1 MRPFAYRNMPATSWE
16 NVLVLQTSFLG
27 DTVLTLPLIT
37 ELRRRFPVKKLSLLC
52 LPGSREL
59 LQDHPAIDEII
70 VDDKK
75 TADRGVTGLRRQAA
89 ALKAKQFTVAITP
102 HKSLRSAL
110 LLFLAEIPIRV
121 GFRESRGW
129 FLYQRLADRDPA
141 RHDVERNLSVLQ
153 AVGVSVE
160 ECQREI
166 DFPVKTAIQASVDD
180 KLRALGLVEGKL
192 IVGINPASV
201 WPTKRWSAAGF
212 AELIQ
217 LLRKRFDCQILLFGG
232 SDDAVV
238 VEEVQNRCARAAI
251 SLVGQI
257 GLREL
262 AAAISRCTVF
272 VTNDSGPMHLAVAR
286 KIPVVAIFCA
296 TTPALG
302 FYPYTDKAVVVEKD
316 LKCRPCASHGGRR
329 CPLGTE
335 DCIRQIHPAKVFEAV
350 QELLDPDRRNRGLHP
365 NSFRPQFVTV

>member
-1 MRPFAYRNMPATSWE
+1 
-16 NVLVLQTSFLG
+16 
-27 DTVLTLPLIT
+27 
-37 ELRRRFPVKKLSLLC
+37 
-52 LPGSREL
+52 
-59 LQDHPAIDEII
+59 
-70 VDDKK
+70 
-75 TADRGVTGLRRQAA
+75 
-89 ALKAKQFTVAITP
+89 
-102 HKSLRSAL
+102 
-110 LLFLAEIPIRV
+110 
-121 GFRESRGW
+121 
-129 FLYQRLADRDPA
+129 LADRDPA